1 MQQSMSVVTEA
12 VERAVAALDIDRLQR
27 EYWDQNEFL
36 IIKQFLPRAFVE
48 ETLVPQAQGVKA
60 DLNRNYIPG
69 HKKGGRVS
77 YYTVQG

>member
-48 ETLVPQAQGVKA
+48 ETLDRKSTR
-60 DLNRNYIPG
+60 LNSSHSRASRMP
-69 HKKGGRVS
+69 S
-77 YYTVQG
+77 SA